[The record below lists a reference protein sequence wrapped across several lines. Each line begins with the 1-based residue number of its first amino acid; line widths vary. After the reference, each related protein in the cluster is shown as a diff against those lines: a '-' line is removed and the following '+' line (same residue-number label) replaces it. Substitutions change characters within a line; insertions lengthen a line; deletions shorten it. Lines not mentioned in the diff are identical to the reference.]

1 VLVLVGS
8 QRAPIRE
15 GKGAPPKTEAK
26 KDPDKRPSTDEPV
39 AKAGAGKVPETEP
52 DRQPEMVVKPGESEG
67 GGSPL
72 MRGIGFSMIG
82 VGVASLAAGTLFGL
96 LAQNTR
102 SDVARR
108 SMMVDSSNDIKGITQ
123 DQAQGLTQRGNL
135 QALLANVLWGVGG
148 GLLVAGSVIWFF
160 GRDVFVVPGGGG
172 GIGLGGRF

>member
-1 VLVLVGS
+1 VGVGS

-15 GKGAPPKTEAK
+15 GKGAPKAEAK
-26 KDPDKRPSTDEPV
+26 KEPEKKPSGDETV
-39 AKAGAGKVPETEP
+39 AKAGTGKAPVPDTEP

-67 GGSPL
+67 GGSPV

-96 LAQNTR
+96 LAQSTR

-108 SMMVDSSNDIKGITQ
+108 SMMLDSANDIKGITQ
-123 DQAQGLTQRGNL
+123 DMAQGLTQRGNL
-135 QALLANVLWGVGG
+135 QALLADVFWGVGG

-172 GIGLGGRF
+172 GIGLAGRF